1 VPQPDLHSAG
11 SLAYAQYCAVCHQNN
26 GQGAAGVFPAMAGN
40 PTVESRDVLNLIHVI
55 LAGGQTAQV
64 RGVHPFTMPAFAS
77 VLSDQQVA
85 DIATFVRSG
94 WGNSGAAVSSSEV
107 AKVRADVA
115 KTH

>member
-1 VPQPDLHSAG
+1 
-11 SLAYAQYCAVCHQNN
+11 
-26 GQGAAGVFPAMAGN
+26 
-40 PTVESRDVLNLIHVI
+40 
-55 LAGGQTAQV
+55 
-64 RGVHPFTMPAFAS
+64 MPAFVG

-94 WGNSGAAVSSSEV
+94 WGNSGAAVSASEV